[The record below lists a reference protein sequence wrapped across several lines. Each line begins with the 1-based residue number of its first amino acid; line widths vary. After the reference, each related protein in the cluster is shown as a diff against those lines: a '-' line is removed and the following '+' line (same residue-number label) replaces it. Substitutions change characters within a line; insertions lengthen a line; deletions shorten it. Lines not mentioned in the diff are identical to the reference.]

1 MALYEAQQRLRN
13 GQPVIAVNVAGR
25 NPDVM
30 RPLAQFGADVAFI
43 DCERTGLGL
52 DAATELIRAAH
63 AAGLC
68 PMVRSW
74 SKDPAVLVRYLDR
87 QASGLI
93 VPHIAT
99 AQDVRDAVEL
109 VRYASGAQV
118 ADKTLIVQI
127 ETVSAVKNLKEI
139 LEVPGVDAYLI
150 GPNDLAY
157 DMTGQRGA
165 QTPEV
170 LATVQDVS
178 AQLLSLH
185 KPFGMPANWDQI
197 EHFRSIGGSFLYFP
211 LEWLLQHALRDLNA
225 RLQSSS

>member
-1 MALYEAQQRLRN
+1 MKLYPAQQRLKD
-13 GQPVIAVNVAGR
+13 GKTVIAVNLAGR

-30 RPLAQFGADVAFI
+30 RPLAQFGADIAFI

-63 AAGLC
+63 VADLC

-93 VPHIAT
+93 VPHICT
-99 AQDVRDAVEL
+99 AQDVRDVAEL
-109 VRYASGAQV
+109 MRYATGDQRAE
-118 ADKTLIVQI
+118 KTLIVQI
-127 ETVSAVKNLKEI
+127 ETVQSVENLAEI

-157 DMTGQRGA
+157 EMTGQRGA

-170 LATVQDVS
+170 MAAVQSVAARLRNQDRR
-178 AQLLSLH
+178 
-185 KPFGMPANWDQI
+185 FGLPANWHQLA
-197 EHFRSIGGSFLYFP
+197 EFKSIGAHFLYFP
-211 LEWLLQHALRDLNA
+211 LEWLLQHALKELNS
-225 RLQSSS
+225 RLQ